1 MLSTTAISIG
11 NENSAWEY
19 IQEALEGKYDN
30 EVVELNFDN
39 WPIFHINIKGE
50 RYNSTMT
57 TSLMRSLVEL
67 QGHLNR
73 VYAEVVYGK
82 SAKSLNAEERAALE
96 IVFKVEQ
103 GSSNVV
109 ADLSGFF
116 VELGKNAMEKM
127 TGKQVVAVV
136 LGAATLWGTASSY
149 SSYLQD
155 QQKSQAE
162 KNRHEL
168 TMQLLQ
174 QQPKLMQIQ
183 NEQVATYTNI
193 LKSVQDAKQVTLDET
208 VISQDQLGLITRSER
223 QATELM
229 RIDDQYLISSL
240 KIKPDSYKI
249 EVLRVSD
256 GKTIPTE
263 LFKGHL
269 SINEMQQI
277 MEAFTTEKPIN
288 LNIVGRVRGDV
299 ITTANIVGINNKA
312 NGNTVAKLDKQDSTP
327 KTDSVTKTV

>member
-1 MLSTTAISIG
+1 MSTTAISID
-11 NENSAWEY
+11 NENSAWNY
-19 IQEALEGKYDN
+19 IKEALNGKYDS

-82 SAKSLNAEERAALE
+82 SAKSLNADERSALE

-116 VELGKNAMEKM
+116 AELGKNAMEKM
-127 TGKQVVAVV
+127 TGRQVVAVV
-136 LGAATLWGTASSY
+136 LGAAALWGTASSF
-149 SSYLQD
+149 SSYLQS
-155 QQKSQAE
+155 QQKSQEE
-162 KNRHEL
+162 KNRHEI

-193 LKSVQDAKQVTLDET
+193 LKSVQDARQVTLDKA

-223 QATELM
+223 QATELT

-277 MEAFTTEKPIN
+277 MDAFTSEKPIN
-288 LNIVGRVRGDV
+288 LNVVGRVRGDV
-299 ITTANIVGINNKA
+299 ITTATIVGINNKA
-312 NGNTVAKLDKQDSTP
+312 NGNEVAKVQEKSATP
-327 KTDSVTKTV
+327 KI

>member
-11 NENSAWEY
+11 NENSAWVY
-19 IQEALEGKYDN
+19 IKEALEGKYDN
-30 EVVELNFDN
+30 EVVELNFEN
-39 WPIFHINIKGE
+39 WPLFHINIKGD

-82 SAKSLNAEERAALE
+82 SAKSLNADERAALE

-136 LGAATLWGTASSY
+136 LGAAALWGTASTY
-149 SSYLQD
+149 TGYLQG
-155 QQKSQAE
+155 QQKSQEE
-162 KNRHEL
+162 KNRHEV
-168 TMQLLQ
+168 TMQLLL

-183 NEQVATYTNI
+183 NEQIATYTNI
-193 LKSVQDAKQVTLDET
+193 LKSVQDAKQVTLDNT
-208 VISQDQLGLITRSER
+208 VISQEQLGLITRSER

-229 RIDDQYLISSL
+229 RIDDQYIISSL

-256 GKTIPTE
+256 GKIIPTE

-269 SINEMQQI
+269 SIDEMQQI
-277 MEAFTTEKPIN
+277 MKAFTTETSIH
-288 LNIVGRVRGDV
+288 LNIVGRVRGEV

-312 NGNTVAKLDKQDSTP
+312 NGNHVAKLEVEESNP
-327 KTDSVTKTV
+327 KT

>member
-19 IQEALEGKYDN
+19 IKEALEGKYDN
-30 EVVELNFDN
+30 EVVELNFEN
-39 WPIFHINIKGE
+39 WPLFHINIKGD

-136 LGAATLWGTASSY
+136 LGAATLWGGASSY
-149 SSYLQD
+149 SSYLQG
-155 QQKSQAE
+155 QQKSQEE
-162 KNRHEL
+162 KNRHEI

-193 LKSVQDAKQVTLDET
+193 LKSVQDAQQVTLDKT
-208 VISQDQLGLITRSER
+208 VLSQEQLGLITRSER
-223 QATELM
+223 QATELK

-269 SINEMQQI
+269 SMNEMQQI
-277 MEAFTTEKPIN
+277 MDAFTAEKPIN

-299 ITTANIVGINNKA
+299 ITTANIVGINNQA
-312 NGNTVAKLDKQDSTP
+312 NGSEVAKLEKKEETP
-327 KTDSVTKTV
+327 KT